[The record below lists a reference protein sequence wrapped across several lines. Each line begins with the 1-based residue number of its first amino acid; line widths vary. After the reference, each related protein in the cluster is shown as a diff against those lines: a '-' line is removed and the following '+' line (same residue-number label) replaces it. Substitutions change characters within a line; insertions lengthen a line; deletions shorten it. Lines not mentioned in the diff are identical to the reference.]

1 MMKILKNLLEN
12 DNCIRTE
19 KDFPIKGMEYLD
31 IVPLLLDAE
40 IYKEITNIFVKEISN
55 KNVQYI
61 VSPESRGF
69 FFGCPVAEK
78 MKLGFIPVRKKGKL
92 PPTTV
97 QTTFEYVKE
106 YGKDELELPKL
117 INNEE
122 YKDKNF
128 YIIDDIYAT
137 GNTVQT
143 SKKEIEKLGGNVVGI
158 SVVINIKELNNDEL
172 FSILDVNE
180 E

>member
-12 DNCIRTE
+12 DNYIRTE

-69 FFGCPVAEK
+69 FFGCTVEEK
-78 MKLGFIPVRKKGKL
+78 MKLGFIPLRKKGKL

-143 SKKEIEKLGGNVVGI
+143 LKKEIEKLGGNVVGI

>member
-1 MMKILKNLLEN
+1 MSGSRKNE
-12 DNCIRTE
+12 TW
-19 KDFPIKGMEYLD
+19 FY
-31 IVPLLLDAE
+31 
-40 IYKEITNIFVKEISN
+40 S
-55 KNVQYI
+55 
-61 VSPESRGF
+61 S
-69 FFGCPVAEK
+69 
-78 MKLGFIPVRKKGKL
+78 KKKL

-143 SKKEIEKLGGNVVGI
+143 LKKEIEKLGGNVVGI

>member
-92 PPTTV
+92 P

-143 SKKEIEKLGGNVVGI
+143 LKKEIEKLGGNVVGI

>member
-1 MMKILKNLLEN
+1 MLKNMVKMN
-12 DNCIRTE
+12 WN
-19 KDFPIKGMEYLD
+19 YL
-31 IVPLLLDAE
+31 
-40 IYKEITNIFVKEISN
+40 
-55 KNVQYI
+55 
-61 VSPESRGF
+61 
-69 FFGCPVAEK
+69 
-78 MKLGFIPVRKKGKL
+78 
-92 PPTTV
+92 
-97 QTTFEYVKE
+97 
-106 YGKDELELPKL
+106 
-117 INNEE
+117 NNEE

-143 SKKEIEKLGGNVVGI
+143 LKKEIEKLGGNVVGI

>member
-97 QTTFEYVKE
+97 QT
-106 YGKDELELPKL
+106 L
-117 INNEE
+117 
-122 YKDKNF
+122 
-128 YIIDDIYAT
+128 
-137 GNTVQT
+137 
-143 SKKEIEKLGGNVVGI
+143 KKEIEKLGGNVVGI

>member
-1 MMKILKNLLEN
+1 MMKILKNLLKN

-19 KDFPIKGMEYLD
+19 KDFPIEGMEYLD

-69 FFGCPVAEK
+69 FFGCPAAEK
-78 MKLGFIPVRKKGKL
+78 MGIGFIPVRKKGKL

-143 SKKEIEKLGGNVVGI
+143 LKKEIEKLGGNVVGI

>member
-92 PPTTV
+92 PPSTV
-97 QTTFEYVKE
+97 IADFEYEKE
-106 YGKDELELPKL
+106 YGKDILSLPKL
-117 INNEE
+117 VENES
-122 YKDKNF
+122 YQGKNF
-128 YIIDDIYAT
+128 YIVDDIYAT
-137 GNTVQT
+137 GNTVQAI
-143 SKKEIEKLGGNVVGI
+143 KRKLEELGGNVVEIG
-158 SVVINIKELNNDEL
+158 VVINIKELNNDSVY
-172 FSILDVNE
+172 SIMEVNE

>member
-1 MMKILKNLLEN
+1 
-12 DNCIRTE
+12 
-19 KDFPIKGMEYLD
+19 MEYLD

-143 SKKEIEKLGGNVVGI
+143 LKKR
-158 SVVINIKELNNDEL
+158 
-172 FSILDVNE
+172 
-180 E
+180 

>member
-55 KNVQYI
+55 KTYNILYHQN
-61 VSPESRGF
+61 PEDFLWMSGSR
-69 FFGCPVAEK
+69 K

-143 SKKEIEKLGGNVVGI
+143 LKKR
-158 SVVINIKELNNDEL
+158 
-172 FSILDVNE
+172 
-180 E
+180 

>member
-1 MMKILKNLLEN
+1 MMKILKNLLKN

-19 KDFPIKGMEYLD
+19 KDFPIEGMEYLD

-128 YIIDDIYAT
+128 YIYAT

-143 SKKEIEKLGGNVVGI
+143 LKKEIEKLGGNVVGI